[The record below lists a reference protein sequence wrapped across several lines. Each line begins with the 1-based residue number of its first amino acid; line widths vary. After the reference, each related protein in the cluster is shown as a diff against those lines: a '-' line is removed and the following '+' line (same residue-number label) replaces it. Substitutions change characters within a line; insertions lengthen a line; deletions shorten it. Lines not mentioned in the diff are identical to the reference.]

1 MKDNFDVE
9 SELDELVLDSV
20 EDQILMKEDKHL
32 WEVADKDGDGMLDR
46 SEFPAFNS
54 PEEYAHMKDVLYL
67 LTLNRRDK
75 NRDGLIHLKEYLLDD
90 HGNIPDSSSEHYK
103 VEKERFEQDY
113 DSDKDG
119 YLNRNEVMKWI
130 IPDNQDMAEQEAEHL
145 LITSD
150 DNNDDK
156 LSVDEILHHHDLF
169 VGSEATDFGEKLKLF
184 KDEL

>member
-9 SELDELVLDSV
+9 SEVDELVLDSM
-20 EDQILMKEDKHL
+20 EDQALMKEDKHL
-32 WEVADKDGDGMLDR
+32 WEVADRNGDGSLDR

-54 PEEYAHMKDVLYL
+54 PEEYPHMKDVLYM

-75 NRDGLIHLKEYLLDD
+75 NRDGLVDLKEYLVDD

-119 YLNRNEVMKWI
+119 FLNRIEVMKWI

-145 LITSD
+145 LISSD
-150 DNNDDK
+150 DDNDDK
-156 LSVDEILHHHDLF
+156 LSVDEIVRHHDLF
-169 VGSEATDFGEKLKLF
+169 VGSEATDFGEKLKHF